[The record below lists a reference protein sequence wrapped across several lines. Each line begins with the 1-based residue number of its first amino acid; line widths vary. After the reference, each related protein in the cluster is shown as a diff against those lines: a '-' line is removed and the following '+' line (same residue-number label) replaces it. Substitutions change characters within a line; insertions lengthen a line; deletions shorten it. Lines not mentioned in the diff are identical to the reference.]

1 MTEFDTTFDWKIFM
15 VPYRQAVEELDLK
28 FNTITQQF
36 YETGDY
42 SPIHHVYSRAKGLN
56 SIMEKAAKLDIEQEQ
71 IPLRITDIAGVRII
85 TQFEEDIYQV
95 VKLIKNRSDMTIVTI
110 KDYVASP
117 KASGYKSV
125 HLIIEY
131 SVNTINGPQNVLCE
145 IQIRTLAM
153 DFWASIEHSLNYKYK
168 DAMPENVQKRLV
180 EAALRVHSVDEEM
193 GKIRDEIKEAQKL
206 FRQKSYTVNSI
217 IDSLNILS
225 KYDKDAVKK
234 YYKFFDQVKD
244 TDNILQLTLLKKEIE
259 KETENISKK

>member
-1 MTEFDTTFDWKIFM
+1 MANFDDTFDWKIFM

-28 FNTITQQF
+28 FNVIIRQC
-36 YETGDY
+36 YETGEY
-42 SPIHHVYSRAKGLN
+42 APIHHVYSRVKTLN
-56 SIMEKAAKLDIEQEQ
+56 SIMEKVATLGIEQEQ

-95 VKLIKNRSDMTIVTI
+95 VRLIKSRSDMAVVTI

-131 SVNTINGPQNVLCE
+131 AVNTVNGPQTVLCE

-168 DAMPENVQKRLV
+168 DAMPENVKKRLV
-180 EAALRVHSVDEEM
+180 EAALRVHSVDDEM
-193 GKIRDEIKEAQKL
+193 GKIRDEYK
-206 FRQKSYTVNSI
+206 RS
-217 IDSLNILS
+217 S
-225 KYDKDAVKK
+225 KAFQTKIVYGEC
-234 YYKFFDQVKD
+234 YY
-244 TDNILQLTLLKKEIE
+244 
-259 KETENISKK
+259 